1 LHKARFSGGHLRRR
15 EFITFLGGAVAAG
28 PLNAHAQKSLPRIGW
43 LVYGGATLGP
53 IDQSLKDALAQAGLV
68 DGRNIEIIF
77 RYANGVSDR
86 LAELAAELVAQKP
99 DLLLA
104 IGGDVIKP
112 LFEASKGSIPIVG
125 GVSDNPMRTGIAV
138 SLARPSKNFTG
149 VTYLTDEMAAKRIEF
164 LKEVAPNA
172 RRVAVIF
179 NPQHFDDEVTFARR
193 GAESLGI
200 KLTTHPINSATDLNA
215 ALLTASAEGAD
226 SLFIISSRLTGI
238 LAAEIAQYGQERRLP
253 VIASWREFAAS
264 GALLSYG
271 PSRIFEAKRLEGY
284 VRKVLNGA
292 KPADL
297 PIEQPVKFELVI
309 NLKTAKALGL
319 NLPLP
324 LLDRADELIE

>member
-1 LHKARFSGGHLRRR
+1 LRRR
-15 EFITFLGGAVAAG
+15 EFITLLGGAAAAL
-28 PLNAHAQKSLPRIGW
+28 PLAARAQKSSPRIGW
-43 LVYGGATLGP
+43 LVYGGATLGQ
-53 IDQSLKDALAQAGLV
+53 IDQSLKDALAQTGLI
-68 DGRNIEIIF
+68 DGRNIEIVF
-77 RYANGVSDR
+77 RYANGKLDQ
-86 LAELAAELVAQKP
+86 LAGLAAELVAQKP

-104 IGGDVIKP
+104 VGGDVIKP

-125 GVSDNPMRTGIAV
+125 GVSDNPMRAGIAV
-138 SLARPSKNFTG
+138 SLARPSRNFTG
-149 VTYLTDEMAAKRIEF
+149 ITFITDEMAAKRMEL

-200 KLTTHPINSATDLNA
+200 ELTTHPINNA
-215 ALLTASAEGAD
+215 ADLDGALHAASGSGTD
-226 SLFIISSRLTGI
+226 SLFVISSRLTG
-238 LAAEIAQYGQERRLP
+238 LVAGQIAQYGQERRLP
-253 VIASWREFAAS
+253 VIASWREFVDS

-271 PSRIFEAKRLEGY
+271 PSRVFEAKRLAGY
-284 VRKVLNGA
+284 VQKVLNGA

-319 NLPLP
+319 NVPLP
-324 LLDRADELIE
+324 LLDRADALIE

>member
-1 LHKARFSGGHLRRR
+1 MQRR
-15 EFITFLGGAVAAG
+15 EFITLLGGAAAAW
-28 PLNAHAQKSLPRIGW
+28 PFSARAQKSSPRIGW
-43 LVYGGATLGP
+43 LVYGGTTLGP

-68 DGRNIEIIF
+68 DGRTIEIVF
-77 RYANGVSDR
+77 RYANGISDR

-99 DLLLA
+99 DLLVA
-104 IGGDVIKP
+104 IGGDVIKT
-112 LFEASKGSIPIVG
+112 LFDESKGRIPIVG
-125 GVSDNPMRTGIAV
+125 GVSDNPMRAGIAL

-149 VTYLTDEMAAKRIEF
+149 ITFITDEMAAKRMEL

-200 KLTTHPINSATDLNA
+200 ELTTHPINNLIDLDA
-215 ALLTASAEGAD
+215 ALHAASESGAD
-226 SLFIISSRLTGI
+226 SLFIISSRLTG
-238 LAAEIAQYGQERRLP
+238 LVAAKIAQHGQERRLP

-271 PSRIFEAKRLEGY
+271 PSRIFEAKRLAGY
-284 VRKVLNGA
+284 VQKVLNGA

-297 PIEQPVKFELVI
+297 PIEQPVKFELVL
-309 NLKTAKALGL
+309 NLKTAKVLGINVPNTL
-319 NLPLP
+319 IG
-324 LLDRADELIE
+324 RADEVIE

>member
-1 LHKARFSGGHLRRR
+1 VKRR
-15 EFITFLGGAVAAG
+15 EFITLIGGAAAALPLVAR
-28 PLNAHAQKSLPRIGW
+28 AQKSSPRIGW
-43 LVYGGATLGP
+43 LVYGGATLGQ
-53 IDQSLKDALAQAGLV
+53 IDQSLMDALAQTGLV
-68 DGRNIEIIF
+68 DGRNIEIVF
-77 RYANGVSDR
+77 RHANGKPDQ
-86 LAELAAELVAQKP
+86 LAGLAAELVAQKP

-104 IGGDVIKP
+104 VGGDVIKP

-125 GVSDNPMRTGIAV
+125 GVSDNPMRAGIAV

-149 VTYLTDEMAAKRIEF
+149 ITFITDEMAAKRMEL
-164 LKEVAPNA
+164 LKEAAPNA

-200 KLTTHPINSATDLNA
+200 ELTTHPINNA
-215 ALLTASAEGAD
+215 ADLDGALHAASGNGTD
-226 SLFIISSRLTGI
+226 SLFVISSRLTG
-238 LAAEIAQYGQERRLP
+238 LVAGKIAQYGQERRLP
-253 VIASWREFAAS
+253 VIASWREFVDS

-271 PSRIFEAKRLEGY
+271 PSRVFEAKRLAGY
-284 VRKVLNGA
+284 VQKVLNGA

-319 NLPLP
+319 NVPLP
-324 LLDRADELIE
+324 LLDRADALIE